1 MIWCFAANNDRGRFP
16 SGRGGYRNDNFRGR
30 GDFNGGNSNGGRGYG
45 RGNDFERR
53 GDFSSRTR
61 DNGGRNVET
70 GQRVY
75 QNGGGRAKRESFT
88 EAQTRV

>member
-1 MIWCFAANNDRGRFP
+1 MI
-16 SGRGGYRNDNFRGR
+16 GGGFHQDGVVIEMITLEV
-30 GDFNGGNSNGGRGYG
+30 GETSMAEIQMEEAVAMV
-45 RGNDFERR
+45 ERR

-61 DNGGRNVET
+61 DNGGRNIET

>member
-30 GDFNGGNSNGGRGYG
+30 GDFNGGNFNGGRGYG
-45 RGNDFERR
+45 RNDFEKR
-53 GDFSSRTR
+53 GDFSGRTR

-70 GQRVY
+70 GQRVH
-75 QNGGGRAKRESFT
+75 QNGGGRATRQAST
-88 EAQTRV
+88 EA

>member
-16 SGRGGYRNDNFRGR
+16 SGRGGHRNDNFRGR
-30 GDFNGGNSNGGRGYG
+30 GDFNGGNFNGGRGYG

-75 QNGGGRAKRESFT
+75 QNGGGRATRESVT
-88 EAQTRV
+88 EAQTRL